1 MPEAEYGSYARHEI
15 GYLDAGNDL
24 MIKRWISERTPRNRA
39 GRSLLSMMG
48 DLLRDRRGGII
59 LFFAIAAVPLIAA
72 VGIATDTARMFFVK
86 SRLTS
91 AVDAAS
97 LAGGKVFAP
106 ERDADVRMYFDT
118 NFPPGFMGSTLTS
131 FDIDANND
139 DETLTVAATV
149 SIPTTFV
156 RMFGYGDVPVSA
168 SAEVVRKQTALDVV
182 MAIDISGSMG
192 WSAPGGG
199 SRIDAAKQAA
209 EDLVDILF
217 GDDATKPFLN
227 IGLVPWNAKVNVMT
241 DGDPY
246 NPGSTTTE
254 SVAAFINP
262 ETGASQNELYY
273 ANNSHVPLLSF
284 PPPNWRG
291 CVFSRYLSG
300 LPADGQADIEKEP
313 YSGGGVDWMGW
324 QPIFPGE
331 HTQWGGEPKWG
342 GVCELSV
349 GGEECADCSSSR
361 ILPLTNVKSEVLD
374 AIDGLGSSGN
384 TNIPAGLGWAW
395 RVLTPEPPFTQAVLN
410 PDYNREQAIVLLTD
424 GENCAASGDGYRA
437 VFGLCGWSGSRDAM
451 DERLRLLSANVKADG
466 VRVYVIQFA
475 NEGSELQTL
484 LKEVASGPDT
494 PYYYYAPSRDSLLL
508 AFHEIANHLS
518 QLRLTK

>member
-1 MPEAEYGSYARHEI
+1 
-15 GYLDAGNDL
+15 
-24 MIKRWISERTPRNRA
+24 
-39 GRSLLSMMG
+39 
-48 DLLRDRRGGII
+48 
-59 LFFAIAAVPLIAA
+59 
-72 VGIATDTARMFFVK
+72 
-86 SRLTS
+86 
-91 AVDAAS
+91 
-97 LAGGKVFAP
+97 
-106 ERDADVRMYFDT
+106 MYFDT

-395 RVLTPEPPFTQAVLN
+395 RVLTPEPPLPRPCSILITTANKPSCCLPTARIAPPLAMATERYSDYVAGAAVATPWTN
-410 PDYNREQAIVLLTD
+410 ACACCPPTSRPTGYASMSSNSPTKAA
-424 GENCAASGDGYRA
+424 NCKHSSKRSPAVPTRPITTTHRA
-437 VFGLCGWSGSRDAM
+437 ETACSWRSTKSPIT
-451 DERLRLLSANVKADG
+451 SH
-466 VRVYVIQFA
+466 
-475 NEGSELQTL
+475 
-484 LKEVASGPDT
+484 
-494 PYYYYAPSRDSLLL
+494 SLG
-508 AFHEIANHLS
+508 
-518 QLRLTK
+518 